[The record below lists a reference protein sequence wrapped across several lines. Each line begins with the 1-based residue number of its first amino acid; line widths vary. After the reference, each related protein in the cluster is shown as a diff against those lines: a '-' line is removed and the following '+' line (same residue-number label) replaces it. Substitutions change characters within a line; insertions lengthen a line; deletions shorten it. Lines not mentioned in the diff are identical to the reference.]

1 MSPLA
6 AAGSAKLDVSAAA
19 EVAGAL
25 VVVLDSDVFQV
36 AVAEVV
42 AVAVTVA
49 VFVSVADADE
59 VSWGAGLLDPTA
71 VISVTF
77 FCLPSDATVAT
88 VAAVKAD
95 AAVTVDAEAESEAA
109 DEGSGDY
116 QSTVLYLT
124 AEVVF
129 LAPAADP

>member
-42 AVAVTVA
+42 AVAVTVVDA
-49 VFVSVADADE
+49 VTVADADE
-59 VSWGAGLLDPTA
+59 VS
-71 VISVTF
+71 
-77 FCLPSDATVAT
+77 
-88 VAAVKAD
+88 
-95 AAVTVDAEAESEAA
+95 
-109 DEGSGDY
+109 
-116 QSTVLYLT
+116 
-124 AEVVF
+124 
-129 LAPAADP
+129 